1 MFIFFYLFMYVQYI
15 IGMRVIVLILP
26 IIDLPGGKKALS
38 LSRPLPLSSPLSLPP
53 SHHIQPAPAPQP
65 PSSEAGF
72 ADLLRICGICIFV
85 YIVHS
90 LEVYFCLCYFL
101 KFF

>member
-1 MFIFFYLFMYVQYI
+1 MYVQYI

-38 LSRPLPLSSPLSLPP
+38 LSLPP

-65 PSSEAGF
+65 PSSLPSGAGF